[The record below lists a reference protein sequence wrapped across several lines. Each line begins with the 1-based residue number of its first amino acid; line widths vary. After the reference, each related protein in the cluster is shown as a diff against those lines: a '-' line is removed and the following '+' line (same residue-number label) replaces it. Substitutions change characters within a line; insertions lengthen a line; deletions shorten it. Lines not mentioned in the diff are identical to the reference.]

1 MQERISWWC
10 CLDKNQ
16 RNLVWLYVTPMLYI
30 ALESWNYVLG
40 FYKMYKDAQKKKKKV
55 VDLHLCLYPYQ
66 LCNFVSRGINYLILD
81 TPATFL
87 VQAMLFSNA
96 ACLST
101 YKEELAFIPRILKKK
116 KAIFTF
122 KEL

>member
-1 MQERISWWC
+1 
-10 CLDKNQ
+10 
-16 RNLVWLYVTPMLYI
+16 
-30 ALESWNYVLG
+30 
-40 FYKMYKDAQKKKKKV
+40 MYKDAQKKKIV

-81 TPATFL
+81 TPATFS
-87 VQAMLFSNA
+87 VQAMLFSNV

-101 YKEELAFIPRILKKK
+101 YKEELAFMPRILKK
-116 KAIFTF
+116 IFTF